1 MYFKH
6 FFEKG
11 LAQNSFLIGCQA
23 TGEAI
28 VIDPRR
34 DIDLYL
40 KTATDNDLTIS
51 KVAETHIHAD
61 FLSGSR
67 ELAAATG
74 ATLYLSD
81 EGGDDWQY
89 RFEHLGLRD
98 GDSIAV
104 GNLRLDVIHTPGHT
118 PEHISF
124 LLFDLP
130 AGEEPMMIFTG
141 DFVFVGD
148 VGRPDLLEEA
158 AGIVDTKIKGA
169 KQMFASLAKFRELPK
184 YVQVWPAHGAGSA
197 CGKALGAVPASTVGY
212 ELATNW
218 AFQID
223 DEQTFVDELL
233 SGQPEPP
240 YYFANMKTMNRAGA
254 AVLEKLPDPKELG
267 VDEVAKLQQEG
278 AQIVD
283 ARSRYA
289 YAGGHIP
296 KSQSIPFDSGFS
308 NWAGWTLSYDRPII
322 LVAGAED
329 REEIVKMLVRI
340 GLDQIVGHLPSVQPW
355 ADAGKPLVRTEQITA
370 EDLASVLG
378 EYTVLDVRSQSEYEE
393 SHIPDALNIHAGRLH
408 RKQDEIPA
416 NRPLVVHCQ
425 SGYRSIIACG
435 QLERLG
441 ITDVRNLVGGFD
453 SWEQYAA
460 ARPEG
465 EAAEQQLLTT
475 S

>member
-6 FFEKG
+6 YFEKG
-11 LAQNSFLIGCQA
+11 LAENSFLIACQA

-34 DIDLYL
+34 DIDPYL
-40 KTATDNDLTIS
+40 ETARENGFTI
-51 KVAETHIHAD
+51 KKIAETHIHAD
-61 FLSGSR
+61 FLSGSL

-74 ATLYLSD
+74 ADLFLSD

-89 RFEHLGLRD
+89 RFAHVGLRD
-98 GDSIAV
+98 GDSISV
-104 GNLRLDVIHTPGHT
+104 GNLRLDVMHTPGHT

-124 LLFDLP
+124 LLYDVP
-130 AGEEPMMIFTG
+130 AGNEPMMIFTG

-158 AGIVDTKIKGA
+158 AGIADTKVRGA
-169 KQMFASLAKFRELPK
+169 KQMFASLKRFRELPG

-223 DEQTFVDELL
+223 DEQAFVDELL

-254 AVLEKLPDPKELG
+254 DVLGELPDPPEL
-267 VDEVAKLQQEG
+267 EAEELARLQEEG
-278 AQIVD
+278 AQVVD

-296 KSQSIPFDSGFS
+296 KSQSIPFDTGFS
-308 NWAGWTLSYDRPII
+308 NWAGWTLSYERPIV
-322 LVAGAED
+322 LVAAPAE
-329 REEIVKMLVRI
+329 RAEIVKMLVRI
-340 GLDQIVGHLPSVQPW
+340 GLDQIEGYLPSIQPW
-355 ADAGKPLVRTEQITA
+355 ADAGRPLVRIEQIEAT
-370 EDLASVLG
+370 DLAPSLDQ
-378 EYTVLDVRSQSEYEE
+378 YAILDVRSQSEFEDA
-393 SHIPDALNIHAGRLH
+393 HIPGAVNIHAGRLH
-408 RKQDEIPA
+408 RKQEEIPSG
-416 NRPLVVHCQ
+416 RPLVVHCQ

-435 QLERLG
+435 QLERMG
-441 ITDVRNLVGGFD
+441 ITNVRNLVGGFER
-453 SWEQYAA
+453 WEQTAA
-460 ARPEG
+460 SVTAG
-465 EAAEQQLLTT
+465 ASA
-475 S
+475 